1 MNSYN
6 LPEAVSFNYEELKTE
21 LQAKVSMYE
30 TLQYTDTQ
38 IQDAK
43 KDKATLNK
51 LKKALND
58 ERIRLQKEYMIP
70 FYDFKAKIDELISI
84 IDTPVALIDKQVK
97 EYEDVK
103 KQEKKMEIH
112 AHFDKMAFPA
122 WVTFEM
128 IFDEKW
134 LNSTVSMKSIQTE
147 IDEICTKI
155 EQDLATLENLP
166 EFGFE
171 AKEVYKTTLDLQKA
185 IQEGQRLAEI
195 QKRKKEAEEE
205 QARRKAEQEFA
216 QHMNPPVEESEQLP
230 FVVDRSNDVVENP
243 TLLKQEEKRTWIGF
257 KANLTTEDALALR
270 EFFETR
276 KIEYEAI

>member
-1 MNSYN
+1 MELKMNQYN

-30 TLQYTDTQ
+30 TLVYTDTQ
-38 IQDAK
+38 IQEAK
-43 KDKATLNK
+43 KDKANLNK

-58 ERIRLQKEYMIP
+58 ERIRLQKEYMQP
-70 FYDFKAKIDELISI
+70 FNDFKSKIDELISI

-97 EYEDVK
+97 EYDEIK
-103 KQEKKMEIH
+103 KSEKKADIND
-112 AHFDKMAFPA
+112 HFDRIAFPA

-134 LNSTVSMKSIQTE
+134 LNSSVSMKSIQTE

-155 EQDLATLENLP
+155 EQDLDTLSKLT

-171 AKEVYKTTLDLQKA
+171 STEVYKQSLNLSEA

-195 QKRKKEAEEE
+195 QKRKREAEEE
-205 QARRKAEQEFA
+205 AARRKAEEEFA
-216 QHMNPPVEESEQLP
+216 QHMNPPVEEPKAETPVEPIPQETPEWVSFQAYMTTSQALQLKN
-230 FVVDRSNDVVENP
+230 FFDCRGIE
-243 TLLKQEEKRTWIGF
+243 F
-257 KANLTTEDALALR
+257 KP
-270 EFFETR
+270 
-276 KIEYEAI
+276 IAI